1 MSPGKLI
8 PPELIEEIKQRNE
21 IVSVV
26 EKYVHLNKKSAQN
39 LFGLCPF
46 HSEDTPSFS
55 VSPGKQIYYCFGCHK
70 GGDVVHFI
78 MDIEKVGYYDS
89 LRLLAEKSG
98 IALPESDDREY
109 RKKSDLRKLLLEMNT
124 EAARFYY
131 KTLISPQGKT
141 AQDYLVKRGIDA
153 GTIRKFGLGY
163 APDDWEGLY
172 RHLRGKGYDETSIFL
187 TGLFKKREKN
197 ISQSNTMYD
206 LLRGRL
212 IFPIFD
218 YLGRIVAFGGRV
230 LDDSIPKYI
239 NSPETPIYIKGRHL
253 YGFNKAKASKEK
265 KLLIVEGYM
274 DAIAI
279 HQAGIDYA
287 VASLGTA
294 LTEQQAM
301 LARNYSDEVIIS
313 YDADI
318 AGQAATMRG
327 LDILK
332 RKGCKVSV
340 LVLPEAKDPDE
351 YIRKNGAERFRALI
365 GDAMPLMD
373 YKLFAAYKASMK
385 SGRFDKI
392 GYQNLACDILASEEN
407 IVIKEIYAS
416 TVADKLGV
424 SLDNV
429 LAETRRRI
437 DAGSKPKS
445 REASPAAPITEQEN
459 FNEDDQGP
467 ELFSATKEE
476 LYLLC
481 VLSYAPSVY
490 RGLKSRLDYSYFSP
504 GLMQKIAEEAEA
516 LCEKGKLTAAS
527 LLALGADHVVN
538 GRKLSELFASGCMR
552 IGEISDSREAETEAF
567 RLYVKM
573 QIRLLLDAKE
583 AATAAVSMPETSPEE
598 KEAARQK
605 IRSLTN
611 DINELKSKL

>member
-70 GGDVVHFI
+70 GGDVIHFI
-78 MDIEKVGYYDS
+78 MDVEKIGYYDS
-89 LRLLAEKSG
+89 LKLLAEKSG
-98 IALPESDDREY
+98 ITLPESDDREY
-109 RKKSDLRKLLLEMNT
+109 RKRSDLRKHLMEMNT

-131 KTLISPQGKT
+131 KTLISPQGKA
-141 AQDYLVKRGIDA
+141 AQDYLRKRGIDA
-153 GTIRKFGLGY
+153 ATIRKFGLGY
-163 APDDWEGLY
+163 APDEWEGLY
-172 RHLRGKGYDETSIFL
+172 RHLRSKGYDEESIFL

-239 NSPETPIYIKGRHL
+239 NSPETPIYIKGKHL

-313 YDADI
+313 YDADM

-332 RKGCKVSV
+332 RKGCRVSV

-365 GDAMPLMD
+365 HEAMPLMD
-373 YKLFAAYKASMK
+373 YKLYAAYKASTK
-385 SGRFDKI
+385 TGRFDKI
-392 GYQNLACDILASEEN
+392 GYQDLACNILASEEN
-407 IVIKEIYAS
+407 IVVREIYAS
-416 TVADKLGV
+416 LVSEKLGV
-424 SLDNV
+424 SPDNV
-429 LAETRRRI
+429 LAETRRRME
-437 DAGSKPKS
+437 AGAHSKTKETTMVTPK
-445 REASPAAPITEQEN
+445 TDQEN

-481 VLSYAPSVY
+481 VLSYAPSVFH
-490 RGLKSRLDYSYFSP
+490 GLDNSLDPGYFSP
-504 GLMQKIAEEAEA
+504 GLMREIAEEAA
-516 LCEKGKLTAAS
+516 VLCSSGKLTAAS

-538 GRKLSELFASGCMR
+538 GRKLSELIASGCMR
-552 IGEISDSREAETEAF
+552 TGEINDSREAETEAS
-567 RLYVKM
+567 RLYTKM
-573 QIRLLLDAKE
+573 RIRLLLEEKE
-583 AATAAVSMPETSPEE
+583 AATAAISLPETTPED

-611 DINELKSKL
+611 DINVLKSRL